1 MKILLAHPIT
11 SYFDATSQLLKAQ
24 GEEFDLTSAT
34 TLNELYDAGTQQTC
48 DVYVID
54 SVMLRHEP
62 EASLEQVGRLAR
74 TLPMIVMI
82 EETEEEIG
90 RRLKESGPVTLLYK
104 RKGYLTALAEGIRQS
119 HADHLKRIE
128 EEARAEAQR
137 RAEEEAERARLEAAR
152 LEAEREE
159 AARLQAKLEEEARI
173 EAARLQREREEAAR
187 LQAEREEAARLQ
199 AEQEAAARAETERQ
213 AAEREASR
221 RVNAAPG
228 AGAGPEAE
236 PAAVTTA
243 AADEGFFI
251 CDRRGRFLSANKNLQ
266 AMLNYSEDEILE
278 LSLADLLSKEEE
290 QTLFEGV
297 FTSKAE
303 QERFP
308 ITLHFIDKLGE
319 RHPVQLKIRMLRDE
333 SQEKRIIGF
342 RGSVTALVQE
352 RLEPQPPVAGID
364 QGLMVRHLLDLVQMS
379 YTEPLNVLLK
389 RTGEIVCQIFGF
401 QRATVALLDRRKKA
415 YIKQAMIGYG
425 ETAVPAENR
434 PAEVPQ
440 EVIDRLFAD
449 RLAVKVIYYSQES
462 ISGGSLLAAQ
472 TSTLQTMLLP
482 LETQWHPRDLV
493 LMRLS
498 DHRGS
503 QFGYISVD
511 EPLADLTPTRTT
523 FYNLELFSQLIAMV
537 IENYYRFSTIDKRN
551 RRLKQILIN
560 SNIFKLY
567 LSLNEL
573 LKEVVWAVK
582 FSLEFNLVS
591 LILISKKSGLL
602 ETKAVACD
610 DRIKLGQINELTYDL
625 KDFSALLREEF
636 RRGKSYLISNEEK
649 VLQHFK
655 QIYYGSPSNGHYIDG
670 WPRYALLLVPIK
682 SREGKIIGFILADDP
697 ADGKLPTTDCVHIL
711 EILANQVAIA
721 IDNRMLY
728 VQAKDKAPL
737 AAAESEPEPE
747 AEPEVPAQ
755 EEYPDENSS
764 GLRKLVDRF
773 LR

>member
-24 GEEFDLTSAT
+24 GEEFDLIGAT
-34 TLNELYDAGTQQTC
+34 TLNELDDLWTQQGC

-62 EASLEQVGRLAR
+62 ESSLEQIGRLAQ
-74 TLPMIVMI
+74 THPVIVMI

-90 RRLKESGPVTLLYK
+90 RRLKENGPVTLLYK

-119 HADHLKRIE
+119 HADHLRRIE
-128 EEARAEAQR
+128 AEARAEAQR
-137 RAEEEAERARLEAAR
+137 RAEEEAARLRA
-152 LEAEREE
+152 EAE
-159 AARLQAKLEEEARI
+159 
-173 EAARLQREREEAAR
+173 R
-187 LQAEREEAARLQ
+187 LQAEREEAARLEAKRAEEARIEAERLRKEQAEAASLQQEREEADRRQ
-199 AEQEAAARAETERQ
+199 AEQEAAARAEAGSQANERDSTRRAA
-213 AAEREASR
+213 AAETGTGATPEGGQAS
-221 RVNAAPG
+221 
-228 AGAGPEAE
+228 
-236 PAAVTTA
+236 
-243 AADEGFFI
+243 ADEGFFI

-297 FTSKAE
+297 FSSKAE

-308 ITLHFIDKLGE
+308 IVLHFIDKVGE

-352 RLEPQPPVAGID
+352 RLETQLPAAEIN
-364 QGLMVRHLLDLVQMS
+364 QGLMVHHLLDLVQIS

-401 QRATVALLDRRKKA
+401 QRATVALLDRRRKA

-425 ETAVPAENR
+425 ETNVPSGDHR

-462 ISGGSLLAAQ
+462 LSSGSALAPQ
-472 TSTLQTMLLP
+472 TSGLQPMLLP
-482 LETQWHPRDLV
+482 YETQWHPRDLV
-493 LMRLS
+493 LLRLA

-610 DRIKLGQINELTYDL
+610 DRIKLGQISELTYDL

-682 SREGKIIGFILADDP
+682 SREGKIIGFVLADDP

-728 VQAKDKAPL
+728 VQAKEKAPV
-737 AAAESEPEPE
+737 AAAEPDSEPEPE
-747 AEPEVPAQ
+747 VPTP